1 MRMETKKYT
10 ISILGCGWYG
20 LAMGGFLVKNG
31 HTVKGST
38 TSENKLTL
46 LSEAGI
52 QPYLLNLT
60 DDTATVPADF
70 FKSELLIIALPPKK
84 LTTEK
89 QSYDK
94 CIARIAALAAAD
106 HVKQVIFISSTSV
119 YKDSCDLVDEFTQ
132 AHPGT
137 SSAEGILAAEHLLF
151 RNKSFVTTVIR
162 FAGLVGPDRAPGR
175 FFAGKKDIPNGK
187 APINL
192 IHLDDC
198 LGITAAI
205 IEQSAFGNSYNAC
218 CPHHPE
224 KQHFYTRATL
234 NIGLPAPAFKNELLT
249 WKKISSVRISE
260 NLDYQW
266 KVGNWD
272 EWLEAEK

>member
-1 MRMETKKYT
+1 METKKYT

-20 LAMGGFLVKNG
+20 LAMGGCLVKNG

-38 TSENKLTL
+38 TSENKLAL
-46 LSEAGI
+46 LEKAGI

-60 DDTATVPADF
+60 DDTATVAADF

-89 QSYDK
+89 QAYDK
-94 CIARIAALAAAD
+94 CIERIAALATAD
-106 HVKQVIFISSTSV
+106 DVKQVIFISSTSV
-119 YKDSCDLVDEFTQ
+119 YKDSCDLVDEYTRPH
-132 AHPGT
+132 AST

-151 RNKSFVTTVIR
+151 MNNGFVTTVIR
-162 FAGLVGPDRAPGR
+162 FAGLVGPERAPGR

-198 LGITAAI
+198 LGITLAI
-205 IEQSAFGNSYNAC
+205 IELSAFGNIYNAC

-224 KQHFYTRATL
+224 KQDFYTRATL
-234 NIGLPAPAFKNELLT
+234 NIGLPVPAFKDELLT

-260 NLDYQW
+260 NLNYQW